1 MVSGLRPEFVVM
13 LYGSDQ
19 RPGMVY
25 SRSANELVSKLV
37 LWIKLQRVVARVADD
52 SPRPVLTLRKQYNR
66 KTWESIVIRGP
77 NSLKYR

>member
-25 SRSANELVSKLV
+25 SRAVTCKTVFYALLFDMIDLGDSHTDIQTVSEKK
-37 LWIKLQRVVARVADD
+37 IKFVFIL
-52 SPRPVLTLRKQYNR
+52 KQS
-66 KTWESIVIRGP
+66 EICSIQF
-77 NSLKYR
+77 